1 MSGLML
7 GRSSLWKASTRFRR
21 ADTAST
27 RTCHQR
33 GAFQYSLCIST
44 MQGSSLE
51 MQTLTALQSGTAH

>member
-27 RTCHQR
+27 RTCHKH
-33 GAFQYSLCIST
+33 GTLHYSLCSST
-44 MQGSSLE
+44 MQGPRMA
-51 MQTLTALQSGTAH
+51 MQTLTAFQSGTAQ